1 MSENDEFITIKFENQ
16 EKKSKFP
23 KDINELKDICM
34 KEFGIKTFQNY
45 TIFYSQNYEIN
56 DENSFCEWCKDK
68 KRDNILIIKEK
79 MDNILQSQMLGNA
92 QLSES
97 QFSFF
102 INSGYNPLKK
112 ENNSN
117 NKDSS
122 IKENNTSSFGI
133 DSNEGREKTK
143 TLSNLE
149 KEMSNI
155 DNQDNSNENNNQIS
169 NGMKDDDVGGEV
181 NNIANQPAKKINVN
195 FEKNNE
201 INNAEPDINS
211 LENDLKNKDALIIQ
225 LKNEKEQIIKNYE
238 QKIKELTHE
247 NSEDINAIKSRMQTQ
262 SDLLKKEINKLN
274 ANNNEL
280 INFKKR
286 IQKENDDL
294 KKENTELKKEINDYK
309 EQIKTNDNS
318 KCKKLKED
326 IEVPTKMDENP
337 LDKENNPKQKIKF
350 IFEKFKSLLQQF
362 NVENKLYLNFNFD
375 EIKSENKKCLYFTF
389 EEEEKIIKKFRDE
402 YNIPEQYDDESIVL
416 TFENTKG
423 IFEDAYFKLY
433 LDY

>member
-117 NKDSS
+117 KKD
-122 IKENNTSSFGI
+122 IKESNTSSLGI

-181 NNIANQPAKKINVN
+181 NNIANQPAKKININ

-201 INNAEPDINS
+201 INNAQPDINS

-225 LKNEKEQIIKNYE
+225 LKNEKEQIIKKYE
-238 QKIKELTHE
+238 QKIKELTHK
-247 NSEDINAIKSRMQTQ
+247 NSEDIDAIKSRMQTQ
-262 SDLLKKEINKLN
+262 SDSLKKEINKLN

-326 IEVPTKMDENP
+326 IEVPTKMDKNP
-337 LDKENNPKQKIKF
+337 LDKENNPKQKIEF

-416 TFENTKG
+416 TFVNSNG
-423 IFEDAYFKLY
+423 IFEKAYFKLY

>member
-102 INSGYNPLKK
+102 INSSHNSLKK

-117 NKDSS
+117 KKDSS

-143 TLSNLE
+143 TLSNFE

-169 NGMKDDDVGGEV
+169 NGMKNNNINNED
-181 NNIANQPAKKINVN
+181 NIANQPAKKINVN

-225 LKNEKEQIIKNYE
+225 LKNEKEQIIKKYE
-238 QKIKELTHE
+238 QKIKELTHK
-247 NSEDINAIKSRMQTQ
+247 NSEYIDAIKSRMQTQ
-262 SDLLKKEINKLN
+262 SDSLGKEINKLN

-423 IFEDAYFKLY
+423 IFEDAYFKLF

>member
-1 MSENDEFITIKFENQ
+1 
-16 EKKSKFP
+16 
-23 KDINELKDICM
+23 
-34 KEFGIKTFQNY
+34 
-45 TIFYSQNYEIN
+45 
-56 DENSFCEWCKDK
+56 
-68 KRDNILIIKEK
+68 
-79 MDNILQSQMLGNA
+79 
-92 QLSES
+92 
-97 QFSFF
+97 
-102 INSGYNPLKK
+102 
-112 ENNSN
+112 
-117 NKDSS
+117 
-122 IKENNTSSFGI
+122 
-133 DSNEGREKTK
+133 
-143 TLSNLE
+143 
-149 KEMSNI
+149 
-155 DNQDNSNENNNQIS
+155 
-169 NGMKDDDVGGEV
+169 MKDDDVGGEV

-201 INNAEPDINS
+201 INNAQPDINS

-225 LKNEKEQIIKNYE
+225 LKNEKEQIIKKYE
-238 QKIKELTHE
+238 QKIKELTHK
-247 NSEDINAIKSRMQTQ
+247 NSEDIDAIKSRMQTQ
-262 SDLLKKEINKLN
+262 SDSLKKEINKLN

-337 LDKENNPKQKIKF
+337 LDKENNPKQKIEF

-416 TFENTKG
+416 TFVNSNG
-423 IFEDAYFKLY
+423 IFEKAYFKLY

>member
-1 MSENDEFITIKFENQ
+1 
-16 EKKSKFP
+16 
-23 KDINELKDICM
+23 
-34 KEFGIKTFQNY
+34 
-45 TIFYSQNYEIN
+45 
-56 DENSFCEWCKDK
+56 
-68 KRDNILIIKEK
+68 

-117 NKDSS
+117 NKV
-122 IKENNTSSFGI
+122 KESNTSSFGI

-169 NGMKDDDVGGEV
+169 NGMKNNNINNED
-181 NNIANQPAKKINVN
+181 NIANQPAQKIN

-201 INNAEPDINS
+201 INNAQPDINS

-225 LKNEKEQIIKNYE
+225 LKNEKEQIIKKYE
-238 QKIKELTHE
+238 QKIKELTHK
-247 NSEDINAIKSRMQTQ
+247 NSEDIDAIKSHMQTQ
-262 SDLLKKEINKLN
+262 SDSLKEEINKLN

-350 IFEKFKSLLQQF
+350 IFKKFKSLLQQF

-416 TFENTKG
+416 TFVEAKG
-423 IFEDAYFKLY
+423 IFEGAYFKLF

>member
-117 NKDSS
+117 KKD
-122 IKENNTSSFGI
+122 IKESNTSSLGI

-169 NGMKDDDVGGEV
+169 NGMKDDNVGGEV

-225 LKNEKEQIIKNYE
+225 LKNEKEQIIKKYE
-238 QKIKELTHE
+238 QKIKELTHK
-247 NSEDINAIKSRMQTQ
+247 NSEYIDAIKSRMQTQ
-262 SDLLKKEINKLN
+262 SDSLKKEINKLN

-294 KKENTELKKEINDYK
+294 KKENTELKKEINGYK

-350 IFEKFKSLLQQF
+350 IFKKFKSLLQQF

-423 IFEDAYFKLY
+423 IFEDAYFKLF

>member
-16 EKKSKFP
+16 EKKLKFP
-23 KDINELKDICM
+23 KDLNELKDICM

-102 INSGYNPLKK
+102 INSGHNPLKK

-117 NKDSS
+117 KKD
-122 IKENNTSSFGI
+122 IKESNTSSLGI

-169 NGMKDDDVGGEV
+169 NGMKNNNINNED
-181 NNIANQPAKKINVN
+181 NIANQPAKKINVN

-238 QKIKELTHE
+238 QKIKELTHK
-247 NSEDINAIKSRMQTQ
+247 NSEDIDAIKSRMQTQ
-262 SDLLKKEINKLN
+262 SDSLKKEINKLN

-337 LDKENNPKQKIKF
+337 LDKENNPKQKIEF

-402 YNIPEQYDDESIVL
+402 YNTPEQYDDESIVL

-423 IFEDAYFKLY
+423 IFEDAYFKLF

>member
-102 INSGYNPLKK
+102 INSGHNPLKK

-169 NGMKDDDVGGEV
+169 NGMKNNNINNED
-181 NNIANQPAKKINVN
+181 NIANQPAQKIN

-201 INNAEPDINS
+201 INNAQPDINS

-225 LKNEKEQIIKNYE
+225 LKNEKEQIIKKYE
-238 QKIKELTHE
+238 QKIKELTHK
-247 NSEDINAIKSRMQTQ
+247 NSEDIDAIKSRMQTQ
-262 SDLLKKEINKLN
+262 SDSLKKEINKLN

-350 IFEKFKSLLQQF
+350 IFKKFKSLLQQF

-423 IFEDAYFKLY
+423 IFEDAYFKLFF
-433 LDY
+433 DY

>member
-1 MSENDEFITIKFENQ
+1 M
-16 EKKSKFP
+16 
-23 KDINELKDICM
+23 M
-34 KEFGIKTFQNY
+34 KIVFVNG
-45 TIFYSQNYEIN
+45 
-56 DENSFCEWCKDK
+56 
-68 KRDNILIIKEK
+68 NILIIKEK

-102 INSGYNPLKK
+102 INNSHNSLKK

-117 NKDSS
+117 NKV
-122 IKENNTSSFGI
+122 KESNTSSFGI

-169 NGMKDDDVGGEV
+169 NGMKNNNINNED
-181 NNIANQPAKKINVN
+181 NIANQPAQKIN

-201 INNAEPDINS
+201 INNAQPDINS

-225 LKNEKEQIIKNYE
+225 LKNEKEQIIKKYE

-247 NSEDINAIKSRMQTQ
+247 NSEDIDKIKSRMQTQ
-262 SDLLKKEINKLN
+262 SDSLKKEINKLN

-337 LDKENNPKQKIKF
+337 LDKENNPKQKIEF
-350 IFEKFKSLLQQF
+350 IFKKFKSLLQQF

-416 TFENTKG
+416 TFVEAKG
-423 IFEDAYFKLY
+423 IFEGAYFKLF

>member
-117 NKDSS
+117 KKD
-122 IKENNTSSFGI
+122 IKESNTSSLGI

-169 NGMKDDDVGGEV
+169 NGMKNNNNNEV
-181 NNIANQPAKKINVN
+181 NNIENQPAQKIN

-201 INNAEPDINS
+201 INNAQPDINS

-247 NSEDINAIKSRMQTQ
+247 NSKDINAIKSRMQTQ
-262 SDLLKKEINKLN
+262 SDSFKKEINELN

-337 LDKENNPKQKIKF
+337 LDKENNPKQKIEF
-350 IFEKFKSLLQQF
+350 FFEKFKSLLQQF

-416 TFENTKG
+416 TFVKTNG
-423 IFEDAYFKLY
+423 IFEEAYFQLFF
-433 LDY
+433 DY

>member
-117 NKDSS
+117 KKD
-122 IKENNTSSFGI
+122 IKESNTSSLGI

-169 NGMKDDDVGGEV
+169 NGMKNNNNNEV
-181 NNIANQPAKKINVN
+181 NNIENQPAQKIN

-201 INNAEPDINS
+201 INNAQPDINS

-247 NSEDINAIKSRMQTQ
+247 NSKDINAIKSRMQTQ
-262 SDLLKKEINKLN
+262 SDSFKKEINELN

-416 TFENTKG
+416 TFVKTNG
-423 IFEDAYFKLY
+423 IFEEAYFQLFF
-433 LDY
+433 DY

>member
-16 EKKSKFP
+16 EKKLKFP

-102 INSGYNPLKK
+102 INSGHNPLKK

-122 IKENNTSSFGI
+122 KKENNTSSFGI

-169 NGMKDDDVGGEV
+169 NGMKNNNINNED
-181 NNIANQPAKKINVN
+181 NIANQPAQKIN

-201 INNAEPDINS
+201 INNAQPDINS

-225 LKNEKEQIIKNYE
+225 LKNEKEQIIKKYE
-238 QKIKELTHE
+238 QKIKELTHK
-247 NSEDINAIKSRMQTQ
+247 NSEDIDAIKSRMQTQ
-262 SDLLKKEINKLN
+262 SDSLKEEINKLN

-337 LDKENNPKQKIKF
+337 LDKENNPKQKIEF

-416 TFENTKG
+416 TFVNTNG
-423 IFEDAYFKLY
+423 IFEEAYFKLFI
-433 LDY
+433 DY

>member
-16 EKKSKFP
+16 EKKLKFP

-79 MDNILQSQMLGNA
+79 IKNLLQSQMLGFE

-97 QFSFF
+97 QFSFL
-102 INSGYNPLKK
+102 INNSHNSLKK

-122 IKENNTSSFGI
+122 KKENNTSSFGI

-155 DNQDNSNENNNQIS
+155 NNQDNSNENNNQIS

-201 INNAEPDINS
+201 INNAQPDINS

-337 LDKENNPKQKIKF
+337 LDKENNPKQKIEF
-350 IFEKFKSLLQQF
+350 IFKKFKSLLQQF

-416 TFENTKG
+416 TFVKTNG
-423 IFEDAYFKLY
+423 IFEEAYFKLFF
-433 LDY
+433 DY

>member
-117 NKDSS
+117 KKDSS
-122 IKENNTSSFGI
+122 IKESNTSSIGI

-169 NGMKDDDVGGEV
+169 NGMKNNNINNED
-181 NNIANQPAKKINVN
+181 NIANQPAQKIN

-201 INNAEPDINS
+201 INNAQPDINS

-225 LKNEKEQIIKNYE
+225 LKNEKEQIIKKYE
-238 QKIKELTHE
+238 QKIKELTHK
-247 NSEDINAIKSRMQTQ
+247 NSEDIDAIKSRMQTQ
-262 SDLLKKEINKLN
+262 SDSLKKEINKLN

-350 IFEKFKSLLQQF
+350 IFKKFKSLLQQF

-423 IFEDAYFKLY
+423 IFEDAYFKLF

>member
-16 EKKSKFP
+16 EKKLKFP

-117 NKDSS
+117 KKD
-122 IKENNTSSFGI
+122 IKESNTSSLGI

-169 NGMKDDDVGGEV
+169 NGMKDDNVGGEV

-238 QKIKELTHE
+238 QKIKELTHK
-247 NSEDINAIKSRMQTQ
+247 NSEDIDKIKSRMQTQ
-262 SDLLKKEINKLN
+262 SDLFKKEINELN

-294 KKENTELKKEINDYK
+294 KKENTELKKEINGYK

-350 IFEKFKSLLQQF
+350 IFKKFKSLLQQF

-423 IFEDAYFKLY
+423 IFEDAYFKLF

>member
-16 EKKSKFP
+16 EKKLKFP

-102 INSGYNPLKK
+102 INSGHDPLKK

-117 NKDSS
+117 KKE
-122 IKENNTSSFGI
+122 IKESNTSSLGI

-169 NGMKDDDVGGEV
+169 NGMKNNNINNEV
-181 NNIANQPAKKINVN
+181 NNIANQPAKKIN

-225 LKNEKEQIIKNYE
+225 LKNEKEQIIKKYE
-238 QKIKELTHE
+238 QKIKELTHK
-247 NSEDINAIKSRMQTQ
+247 NSEDIDAIKSRMQTQ
-262 SDLLKKEINKLN
+262 SDSLKKEINKLN

-337 LDKENNPKQKIKF
+337 LDKENNPKQKIEF

-416 TFENTKG
+416 TFEKKKG
-423 IFEDAYFKLY
+423 IFEDAYFKLFI
-433 LDY
+433 DY

>member
-117 NKDSS
+117 KKD
-122 IKENNTSSFGI
+122 IKESNTSSFGI

-169 NGMKDDDVGGEV
+169 NGMKNNNINNED
-181 NNIANQPAKKINVN
+181 NIANQPAQKIN

-201 INNAEPDINS
+201 INNAQPDINS

-225 LKNEKEQIIKNYE
+225 LKNEKEQIIKKYE
-238 QKIKELTHE
+238 QKIKELTHK
-247 NSEDINAIKSRMQTQ
+247 NSEDIDAIKSRMQTQ
-262 SDLLKKEINKLN
+262 SDSLKKEINKLN

-350 IFEKFKSLLQQF
+350 IFKKFKSLLQQF

-416 TFENTKG
+416 TFVNSNG
-423 IFEDAYFKLY
+423 IFEKAYFKLY